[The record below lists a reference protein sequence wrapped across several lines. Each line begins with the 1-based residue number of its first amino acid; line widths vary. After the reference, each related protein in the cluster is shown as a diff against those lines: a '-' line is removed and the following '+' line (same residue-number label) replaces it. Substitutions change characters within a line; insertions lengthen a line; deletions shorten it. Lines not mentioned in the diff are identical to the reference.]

1 MSSTWIFNKLHYVD
15 CVARRTAK
23 YDKETQAQ
31 TNVWCQHKV
40 ATIISKT
47 QHDLHMCISR
57 DFREAFCFLQQGR
70 AANLFVDDMERATT
84 HAKGTHACANEHI
97 LPQALAHP
105 LSHERKLTYT
115 WEPRLTMQ
123 KNTTPFSFFF
133 LTRFGN

>member
-1 MSSTWIFNKLHYVD
+1 
-15 CVARRTAK
+15 
-23 YDKETQAQ
+23 
-31 TNVWCQHKV
+31 
-40 ATIISKT
+40 
-47 QHDLHMCISR
+47 MCISR

-105 LSHERKLTYT
+105 ISHERKLTYT

-133 LTRFGN
+133 PDALRKLTFFGNDPGRGTLAQTQRTPY

>member
-1 MSSTWIFNKLHYVD
+1 
-15 CVARRTAK
+15 
-23 YDKETQAQ
+23 
-31 TNVWCQHKV
+31 
-40 ATIISKT
+40 
-47 QHDLHMCISR
+47 MCISR

-105 LSHERKLTYT
+105 ISHERKLTYT

-133 LTRFGN
+133 LTRFEN